1 MVRLSPHSFTSVGG
15 LQSAKQLLTEVL
27 IWPTKY
33 PEVFSQCPLRLERG
47 VLLYGA
53 PGTGKTLL
61 ANAIAGESGLNF
73 VTVKGPEL
81 LSKYIG
87 ASEEAVRNVFQKAQ
101 SAQPCILFFDEF
113 DSLAPRRGHDST
125 GVTDRV
131 VNQLLTQMDGVEM
144 LEGVWV
150 LAAASRPDL
159 LDPAL
164 LRPGRIGTLLHCPLP
179 SQEDRL
185 AILTSLSGKLRMSED
200 VDLAKVAGL
209 TEGFTGA
216 DLQALLFTAQM
227 SAYDALYQDSDN
239 DVQVIK
245 FPVQNTTEQQA
256 TRDTEHFN
264 LSVDRG
270 DKIFCATAYLHKAIS
285 NYLSWLALWMEL
297 TKRRL
302 GTSVPGVNV
311 YVSDIATVPHSLLGV
326 DRDLCG
332 CVQVV
337 VGQVD
342 LLAALEDT
350 KPSLKPED
358 RLRFNQIYERF
369 EKNRE
374 SRRGGPSEV
383 STQRVTLA

>member
-73 VTVKGPEL
+73 ITVKGPEL

-245 FPVQNTTEQQA
+245 FPVQN
-256 TRDTEHFN
+256 
-264 LSVDRG
+264 
-270 DKIFCATAYLHKAIS
+270 
-285 NYLSWLALWMEL
+285 
-297 TKRRL
+297 
-302 GTSVPGVNV
+302 
-311 YVSDIATVPHSLLGV
+311 
-326 DRDLCG
+326 
-332 CVQVV
+332 VV